1 MISKI
6 QSIYNIGN
14 YLDYQAS
21 GDVPLKKFNIFY
33 AENGAGKTTLATILR
48 SLALGEGILIDRH
61 KRLNAISSPKVEIK
75 LEDNSLCRYDNGKW
89 NKINHDIEVFDSYF
103 VADNVYSGMEISAD
117 NRKALYKFVVGDT
130 GIEIARKINRL
141 KSMSVD
147 LQREKTKLIDE
158 IKNLIH
164 YNDVETVVKLAPK
177 KDIDILLSQKQ
188 QEFKI
193 SSNNEV
199 IIKHE
204 ELPNIK
210 SFTLPFNTRQ
220 IKSLLQKSID
230 CISEQ
235 YLTFI
240 SQRINT
246 LKNNGLSNAEKW
258 LADGLAEVNT
268 INDDSCPFC
277 GQSLSGAK
285 EIIDGYNLYFS
296 KEYNQLINSINLC
309 NSQFQRFDV
318 RNFIRVVTEFHEKL
332 MSQYHFW
339 QIYLKDLNK
348 VTDMPAELTLLEDD
362 FSKVQEK
369 ISEKAQNPLSK
380 IENDN
385 LEELEVHLGVVFSFI
400 EELKKYV
407 AYIGP
412 LITKLKRTLKPLDTV
427 RKELR
432 ALEIYKLRYES
443 PLKEMCEYFIIVEK
457 QILRLQKL
465 TTQLQNEQKENSVAF
480 LHDYGDIINNYLQS
494 VFCTDFR
501 IENIKD
507 GGYRGRSRDASL
519 TYSLTFK
526 GKPLSLDTDD
536 NLSFKNTLSE
546 GDKNTIAFS
555 LFLAKLDKY
564 SEEELKNK
572 IIVFDDP
579 LTSLDLNRR
588 NATINE
594 LVKMYQKTKQT
605 LVLSHNLAFLLEL
618 NNRRKIKGK
627 DKKVLLIEKQIDKSI
642 IREFKLRDELSAEF
656 ASCIEKIEKFKE
668 SGADEDMEPAINS
681 IRLSLEAIL
690 KFKYGRYLSTLDGT
704 FGQIISELEKSST
717 CRFVDGEKQ
726 KVIDDLNELNEMS
739 WRAHHASV
747 DELGM
752 YSEISVTKEEL
763 FRRYIPMTI
772 NLLFGRL

>member
-1 MISKI
+1 M
-6 QSIYNIGN
+6 
-14 YLDYQAS
+14 
-21 GDVPLKKFNIFY
+21 
-33 AENGAGKTTLATILR
+33 
-48 SLALGEGILIDRH
+48 
-61 KRLNAISSPKVEIK
+61 
-75 LEDNSLCRYDNGKW
+75 
-89 NKINHDIEVFDSYF
+89 IEVFDSYF

-117 NRKALYKFVVGDT
+117 NRKALYKFVVGDA

-309 NSQFQRFDV
+309 NSQFQRFDA

-412 LITKLKRTLKPLDTV
+412 LITKLKSTLKPLDTV

-465 TTQLQNEQKENSVAF
+465 TTQLQNEQKENSAAF

-564 SEEELKNK
+564 SEEELKDK

-668 SGADEDMEPAINS
+668 TGADEDMEPAINS